1 MPVPTKKQPDSV
13 ISRAY
18 ARFIKIRGKPREIA
32 LGLSLGLFV
41 AMSPFMGFHTAIA
54 VFIAAVLKWNK
65 LSAAI
70 GVWLSNPLTAP
81 IIYGLTW
88 FVGSNI
94 TGMTLAENL
103 PETFSIRSS
112 LALILKTP
120 AILWTLT
127 IGGIIVG
134 IPLAIVSYHFT
145 FGVVQRYQEEVRKK
159 IKARKARFKKKRSRR
174 KKKRRKKR

>member
-1 MPVPTKKQPDSV
+1 MPAKKQPESV
-13 ISRAY
+13 LSQAY
-18 ARFIKIRGKPREIA
+18 ARFIKIRGRPREIA

-41 AMSPFMGFHTAIA
+41 AMSPFMGFQTAIA
-54 VFIAAVLKWNK
+54 VFFAAVLKWNK

-88 FVGSNI
+88 FVGSTI

-103 PETFSIRSS
+103 PETFSIQSS

-127 IGGIIVG
+127 IGGIVVG
-134 IPLAIVSYHFT
+134 MPLALISYHIA
-145 FGVVQRYQEEVRKK
+145 FGVVKRYQEEVREKL
-159 IKARKARFKKKRSRR
+159 KARRAHRKWKKNRR
-174 KKKRRKKR
+174 KVKRNKKP